1 MNTNDL
7 AHIHARRI
15 ELSLRRKDFAAAEI
29 ALREAIEAVEM
40 FSSEVTVDC
49 HVERLGLSEKMNHI
63 FDRLE
68 IVTVADLL
76 QTGNTGLIRAG
87 VGWPTRD
94 KIRQALLVH
103 GFEF

>member
-29 ALREAIEAVEM
+29 ALRDAIEAVEM
-40 FSSEVTVDC
+40 FADVTVDS
-49 HVERLGLSEKMNHI
+49 HIETLGLSQKMNEV
-63 FDRLE
+63 LE
-68 IVTVADLL
+68 ELGVVRVFDLL
-76 QTGNTGLIRAG
+76 SLGSHGLRKHG
-87 VGWPTRD
+87 LECNTRD
-94 KIRQALLVH
+94 KIKQALLVH